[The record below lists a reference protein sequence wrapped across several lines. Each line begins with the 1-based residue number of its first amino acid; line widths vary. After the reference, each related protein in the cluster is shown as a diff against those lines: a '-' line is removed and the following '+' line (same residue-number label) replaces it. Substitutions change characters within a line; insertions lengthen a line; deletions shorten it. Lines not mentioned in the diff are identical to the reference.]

1 MQNRKKARD
10 SAYKLI
16 YEYLFSGTLNERT
29 LAVMTAQ
36 DLPYKEIDYVEK
48 VYRGVIEHEEELKEI
63 VGMYAVGFEIDRIYK
78 LDLAAM
84 YLAIYEMKY
93 MDDIPMGVSIS
104 EAVELVKLYSTEK
117 SYMFVNG
124 ILSSVYKSLT
134 AQNG

>member
-36 DLPYKEIDYVEK
+36 DLPYKEIEYVEK

-84 YLAIYEMKY
+84 YLAVYEMKY

-117 SYMFVNG
+117 SYVFVNG

>member
-36 DLPYKEIDYVEK
+36 DLPFKETEYVEQ
-48 VYRGVIEHEEELKEI
+48 VYRGVIEHEEELKNI
-63 VGMYAVGFEIDRIYK
+63 IGMYAVGFEIDRIYK

-84 YLAIYEMKY
+84 YLAVYEMKY

-104 EAVELVKLYSTEK
+104 EAVELVKIYSTEK
-117 SYMFVNG
+117 SYVYVNG

-134 AQNG
+134 AQND